1 MPLTCWYTLIQPP
14 TPNILESVMRQ
25 LQETKT
31 TTHEI
36 LDTLQR
42 IEVLLKEITKKK

>member
-1 MPLTCWYTLIQPP
+1 
-14 TPNILESVMRQ
+14 MRQ

-36 LDTLQR
+36 LETLQR
-42 IEVLLKEITKKK
+42 IEVLLKEIAKKK